1 MQDNTDLQE
10 IKDRLNIADVIGGY
24 ISLKKAGVN
33 FKAPCP
39 FHNEKSPSLVVSPQK
54 QIWHCFG
61 CGEGGDVFS
70 FVKRIENLEF
80 KDVLKILAEK
90 AGVKL
95 KQYVQENPDTKN
107 EKELFLKINDFAARY
122 YNKVLFSKV
131 GQDALEYLKKR
142 GLNEIT
148 INKWQ
153 IGFAPEEFHFLEKAL
168 LQKKVYAAD
177 LIKAGVSAKNE
188 RGQVY
193 DRFRGRITFPIYN
206 YFGEI
211 IGFSARI
218 LKEGLQIG
226 TRQVSPPAKYVNSP
240 ETIIYNKGQTL
251 FGLNFAKEAIR
262 KKDEVV
268 LVEGQMDCVSAH
280 QSGFL
285 NTVATSGTALT
296 ERQLQVLSRL
306 TKNLKFCFDS
316 DAAGKAAAKKAG
328 QLALPMGFKV
338 KMVLVKDA
346 KDPDELIKKS
356 SGLWEKALAEAIW
369 FLDYFIKIAETDFS
383 KDIVEQK
390 HYLNQEVIPLLG
402 FIQNPL
408 EQDHYV
414 KQLVNKFGISEK
426 VILQQIKNKNAPI
439 ISAQVSEKAS
449 PNLLLEKN
457 ILGGIL
463 FSPKFLEKVLQSS
476 SLEDFQ
482 EPEIIQLVEP
492 YFSGQPEALDKN
504 SVLAKEALFMVESEL
519 EERNGDKEKLLASLE
534 KNFVL
539 FKINSLKKR
548 QQAVAGQIRLAEQ
561 SGEKQLAAD
570 LQKKFSELSKQRL
583 EAEKELSANKI

>member
-356 SGLWEKALAEAIW
+356 SGLWEKALVEAIW